1 MNHLEEKSTRCRLV
15 MANCFQPLPN
25 ETVCACDAD
34 DATKAR
40 ALVRAG
46 RRRHFA
52 EAPAIR
58 LCGPLIQEA
67 YVAGLS
73 HKSLLRTGSA
83 IDDDIVD
90 RLSTFR

>member
-1 MNHLEEKSTRCRLV
+1 MRYEKCKGILTRRTLEVSGLKDR
-15 MANCFQPLPN
+15 N